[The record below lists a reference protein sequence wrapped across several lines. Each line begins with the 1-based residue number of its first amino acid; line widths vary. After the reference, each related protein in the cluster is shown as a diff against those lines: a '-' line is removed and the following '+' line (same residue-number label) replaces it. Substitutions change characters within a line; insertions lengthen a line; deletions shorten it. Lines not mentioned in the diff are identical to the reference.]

1 MMTMM
6 VMMVTTATT
15 VTVKRK
21 KRDDDDDDESG
32 EVRRMTNLTAG
43 KLMPII
49 MTPFFVQQK
58 ITSSCL

>member
-21 KRDDDDDDESG
+21 KRDDDDDESG

>member
-1 MMTMM
+1 MM

-21 KRDDDDDDESG
+21 KRDDDDDESG